1 MPKSLAMIIEN
12 YKNGNECKSRNHINQ
27 MKGNTFPTTIVAET
41 HKLDDWSNKTCEMA
55 FKSTTS
61 SMQ

>member
-1 MPKSLAMIIEN
+1 MPKSLAIIIEN
-12 YKNGNECKSRNHINQ
+12 YKKRNECKSRNHINQ
-27 MKGNTFPTTIVAET
+27 LKENTFPTTIVAET
-41 HKLDDWSNKTCEMA
+41 HKLDDWSNKTREMA